1 MATSLDPALAGL
13 LDVQAAD
20 NPAEVLRHRLAT
32 LPERQ
37 RAADV
42 QARVEALERSA
53 AELAAPRHELERQQ
67 RRLEDEV
74 GSLRTRAD
82 EADASL
88 YSGRVTAV
96 RELQA
101 LQDEVTSLRRRA
113 SELEDRVLELMVEIE
128 PIAASEAGLAAEREQ
143 LEAEARA
150 ATVALAEAE
159 SVIEA
164 ELAGVLDE
172 RVTAAAGVEAGALA
186 DYERLRPVFGG
197 SAVVRLVGA
206 RCEGCP
212 LAIPAVEADRIRRAP
227 GGVAN
232 CDECGRLV
240 LH

>member
-1 MATSLDPALAGL
+1 MPASLDPALAGL

-20 NPAEVLRHRLAT
+20 NNIEVLRRRLAG
-32 LPERQ
+32 LPERARL
-37 RAADV
+37 RAA
-42 QARVEALERSA
+42 QASIDEAGTRA
-53 AELAAPRHELERQQ
+53 AELAVPRHELERQQ
-67 RRLEDEV
+67 KRLEDEV
-74 GSLRTRAD
+74 ARLRTKAD

-113 SELEDRVLELMVEIE
+113 SELEERVLELMVELE
-128 PIAASEAGLAAEREQ
+128 PMSEAASELDRSREA

-159 SVIEA
+159 AAVQKE
-164 ELAGVLDE
+164 LDE
-172 RVTAAAGVEAGALA
+172 VLAQRSAAAESVQGAALA
-186 DYERLRPVFGG
+186 DYEQLRPVFGG
-197 SAVVRLVGA
+197 SAVARLVGG

-212 LAIPAVEADRIRRAP
+212 LAMPAVEVDRIRHLPP
-227 GGVAN
+227 GMAT